1 MSSATGLN
9 FPDSGDYTALEMY
22 RRVLI
27 IYRQLFVHR
36 ISRTRNDFVFM
47 LTTPFITSNKDKG
60 CSLSAGIMPNQT
72 CRKMQMNNLVVLS
85 PLLSLTFHGVGSTP
99 YLQPRKPS
107 CAGCLTGRSLHWLR
121 TRVRR
126 EFQNPIAHSH
136 LHIREG
142 RATYTAPR
150 VPAVFTVYAASKITI
165 FLARKSS
172 GSRSVAN
179 GKHNTQ
185 TLKSDLSSV

>member
-1 MSSATGLN
+1 
-9 FPDSGDYTALEMY
+9 MY

-142 RATYTAPR
+142 RATYTRGTSAGRFHGLHR
-150 VPAVFTVYAASKITI
+150 VENHD

-179 GKHNTQ
+179 GKHNTNTQ
-185 TLKSDLSSV
+185 DRLVQCMTKKCLRR